1 MIKYTGFG
9 NAAGMFASRSLLAD
23 AAANRDYSSDSENS
37 DTEEYLEYKDKYVL
51 SLKFF
56 LFIENMI
63 YVCFFFLLVF
73 IYLQEFSYLLIVT
86 CIACDSLLYIYNS
99 NSFDYFIICLE

>member
-37 DTEEYLEYKDKYVL
+37 DTEEYLEFKDKYVL
-51 SLKFF
+51 SFKIF
-56 LFIENMI
+56 LTHWKQGS
-63 YVCFFFLLVF
+63 CFFF
-73 IYLQEFSYLLIVT
+73 T
-86 CIACDSLLYIYNS
+86 
-99 NSFDYFIICLE
+99 SFHGSPKV